1 MQQQNKNVEADAQ
14 NPLGAFL
21 AAIEAAAERGA
32 LRALEAIRG
41 TTAPHYTSTNHPFGS
56 GARSLKSAA
65 TRLGFPLVRLGRG
78 QIAALKSEVDAAL
91 AKSSAVPAT
100 KADGEDP
107 SFAEMTAPRRLRAV
121 SGGRR

>member
-1 MQQQNKNVEADAQ
+1 MQQKTKDVESVGD
-14 NPLGAFL
+14 FL

-41 TTAPHYTSTNHPFGS
+41 SAAPHYTSTSHPFGS

-91 AKSSAVPAT
+91 AKSATVPAT
-100 KADGEDP
+100 KADGEDS
-107 SFAEMTAPRRLRAV
+107 SFEAMTAPRRLRAV
-121 SGGRR
+121 NGGRQ